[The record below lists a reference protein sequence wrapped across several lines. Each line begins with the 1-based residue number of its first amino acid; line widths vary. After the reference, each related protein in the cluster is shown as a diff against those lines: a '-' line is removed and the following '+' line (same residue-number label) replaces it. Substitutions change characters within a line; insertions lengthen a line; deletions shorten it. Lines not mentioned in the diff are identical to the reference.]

1 MNIFYLDKN
10 PKVAARMHN
19 NKHVVK
25 MILET
30 AQLLST
36 AHRVLDGEQYIDTSS
51 GRRIKRW
58 KLTSDKE
65 DFLYKATHINHPSAV
80 WVRESKENY
89 EWTFNLFNALM
100 LEYTYRY
107 GKHHKCE
114 FLRYH
119 LIDLPKNIS
128 YDKFTEPPQAMP
140 EYCKIPGDSVQAYR
154 TYYILEKSSLAQYTR
169 RNKPEWL

>member
-1 MNIFYLDKN
+1 MNIFYLDNN

-36 AHRVLDGEQYIDTSS
+36 AHRFLDGEQYIDASS

-58 KLTSDKE
+58 KLASNKE
-65 DFLYKATHINHPSAV
+65 DYLYKATHINHPSAV

-89 EWTFNLFNALM
+89 EWTFNLFNNLM
-100 LEYTYRY
+100 EEYTYRY
-107 GKHHKCE
+107 GKHHACE
-114 FLRYH
+114 FLRHH
-119 LIDLPKNIS
+119 LIDLPENIPNS
-128 YDKFTEPPQAMP
+128 SFTEPPQAMP
-140 EYCKIPGDSVQAYR
+140 DYCKIPGDSVQAYR
-154 TYYILEKSSLAQYTR
+154 KYYILEKSNMLQYTR